1 LRHGIRNADDE
12 RTLDVFDTQLAR
24 TGAELTRGRLRM
36 LERLSAGGPVEGES
50 SEAASFLA
58 ALIDGLLAD
67 RGALAILER
76 PWIKPA
82 DRRAAALALAEKSG
96 SGTLVRDFVGLVAE
110 RGRLDHLAAIL
121 AAYRDLIDADLSQAR
136 AQVRS
141 AVAMTDAEKAQLT
154 QHGGHL
160 AHRSLEGHAWRKVE
174 GIGDRHT
181 ESRSSSSGCRLP
193 SG

>member
-1 LRHGIRNADDE
+1 MRAQEG
-12 RTLDVFDTQLAR
+12 TAR
-24 TGAELTRGRLRM
+24 RYAKALHMAATEAGAGEATGRE
-36 LERLSAGGPVEGES
+36 
-50 SEAASFLA
+50 LA

-67 RGALAILER
+67 RGALEILER

-96 SGTLVRDFVGLVAE
+96 SGKLVRDFVGLVAE

-141 AVAMTDAEKAQLT
+141 AVAMTDAEKTQLT
-154 QHGGHL
+154 QHLQAALGKHIILEDSVDANLLGGFVAQVGSLILDGSLDGQL
-160 AHRSLEGHAWRKVE
+160 ARMREQLARG
-174 GIGDRHT
+174 
-181 ESRSSSSGCRLP
+181 
-193 SG
+193 